1 MKNDI
6 LFYVLYGVV
15 IKLLG
20 KTEIKPMDIVNI
32 ELNTISE
39 EFIDSI
45 KWKVYNEYK
54 KLGGDGRVAKS
65 SDFIIHIDKI
75 MGYNA

>member
-1 MKNDI
+1 
-6 LFYVLYGVV
+6 
-15 IKLLG
+15 
-20 KTEIKPMDIVNI
+20 MDIVNI